1 MKKLWIFI
9 SLLSIWALS
18 GCQQSADTLK
28 IGVNFYPMPQIVE
41 LIEADLLADGIKVEM
56 VNMDY
61 NLLNTPLNNKE
72 IDGNLIQHQY
82 FMQFFNNA
90 NNANLVVAQ
99 PVYHSIFSLYS
110 AVYEADSE
118 NNINVEDG
126 ETVYLPEDVVNLPR
140 ALILLDALE
149 LISLSAGVDVFA
161 TLDDIESNPR
171 NLVFEP
177 RSLGTTSSAYHS
189 DGSKL
194 AIMYPTY
201 ARDTNNQLMDE
212 SQVLAYEELN
222 DLTRTYAISFVTRAD
237 NLNDPRIQTFIEYLT
252 SQKVR
257 TWIEENY
264 GWAATPAF

>member
-140 ALILLDALE
+140 ALLLLQ
-149 LISLSAGVDVFA
+149 SAGLITLKEGKTVTA
-161 TLDDIESNPR
+161 TLDDIESNPK
-171 NLVFEP
+171 NLKFELK
-177 RSLGTTSSAYHS
+177 SLLLTAHAYNDS
-189 DGSKL
+189 GRRL
-194 AIMYPTY
+194 AVMYPSY
-201 ARDTNNQLMDE
+201 AKTAIDLGDDSE
-212 SQVLAYEELN
+212 FLFKEPLN
-222 DLTRTYAISFVTRAD
+222 
-237 NLNDPRIQTFIEYLT
+237 E
-252 SQKVR
+252 
-257 TWIEENY
+257 
-264 GWAATPAF
+264 